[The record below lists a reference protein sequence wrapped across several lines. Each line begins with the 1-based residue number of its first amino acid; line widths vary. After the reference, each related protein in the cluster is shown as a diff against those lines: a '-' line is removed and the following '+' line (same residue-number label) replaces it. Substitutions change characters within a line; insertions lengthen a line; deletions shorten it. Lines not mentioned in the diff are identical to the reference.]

1 MDAAR
6 VFLVCINGYALDKQR
21 SERNMS
27 GLTSE
32 LWMSR
37 LVIIFVKWVEKYFQL
52 VSEESFAN
60 QKKVFKENSATT
72 LSENHVVRTKVSS
85 ACRDCIVT
93 VLKFLLAGTH
103 RWPPAFSNL
112 FFIIFFFFKSD
123 SKAFSAFSRQTLF
136 DYYRCFYWQAGPGG
150 LRTSWIHFCWV
161 FCSAAISVDPHPIFV
176 TSRKK

>member
-1 MDAAR
+1 MLL
-6 VFLVCINGYALDKQR
+6 VFFSFASTATPWINKEAKGIL
-21 SERNMS
+21 S

-37 LVIIFVKWVEKYFQL
+37 LVIIFVEWVEKYFQL

-60 QKKVFKENSATT
+60 QKKVFKENGATT

-93 VLKFLLAGTH
+93 VLKFLLAGAH
-103 RWPPAFSNL
+103 RWAPAFSNL
-112 FFIIFFFFKSD
+112 FFIIFSFFKSD
-123 SKAFSAFSRQTLF
+123 SKAFSAFSRQTLY
-136 DYYRCFYWQAGPGG
+136 DYYRYFYWQAGPGG

-161 FCSAAISVDPHPIFV
+161 FCSAAISVDPHPILV

>member
-6 VFLVCINGYALDKQR
+6 VFLVCIYGYALDKQR

-60 QKKVFKENSATT
+60 QKKVFKENGATT

-93 VLKFLLAGTH
+93 VLKFLLAEAH
-103 RWPPAFSNL
+103 RWAPAFSNYFLL
-112 FFIIFFFFKSD
+112 FSFFSNRIQKRFLHFLVKLYLTTTGISTDRLAQEGYVLVGYIFVGYSV
-123 SKAFSAFSRQTLF
+123 
-136 DYYRCFYWQAGPGG
+136 
-150 LRTSWIHFCWV
+150 LRPL
-161 FCSAAISVDPHPIFV
+161 DPHPILV